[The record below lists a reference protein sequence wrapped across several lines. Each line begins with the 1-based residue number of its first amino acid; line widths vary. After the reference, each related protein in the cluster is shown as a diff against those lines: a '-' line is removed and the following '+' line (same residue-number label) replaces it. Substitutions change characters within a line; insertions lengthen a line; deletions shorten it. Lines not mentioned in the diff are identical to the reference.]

1 MKLDVKALAL
11 ACSIL
16 WGSTI
21 FLVTWWVIIL
31 HGASAEATWLGTI
44 YIGYEISPTGSL
56 IGLGWGLVDG
66 LIGGA
71 VIAWLYNKLSGSGHD
86 AAGGESGY

>member
-1 MKLDVKALAL
+1 MKLDVKAFAF

-16 WGSTI
+16 WGAVI
-21 FLVTWWVIIL
+21 FLVTWWVL
-31 HGASAEATWLGTI
+31 VLGGASGEPTWLANI
-44 YIGYEISPTGSL
+44 YLGYNISPAGSF

-71 VIAWLYNKLSGSGHD
+71 VLAWLYNRFSR
-86 AAGGESGY
+86 